1 MLKKYRYSNQC
12 FIFNM
17 LKLVCIPAFNE
28 EKPVIDVI
36 KKSLNY
42 VDQVIVCD
50 DGSSDLTAEKAKI
63 AGAIVIKHKKNM
75 GKGHAMK
82 SLFKYA
88 KDVGADAMITIDGDG
103 QFLAEQIPTLLQPI
117 LDNSYDVVIGNRFS
131 DDKEMPSYRKIGNKI
146 LDRITK
152 LAADLP
158 FSDTQS
164 GFRSYSKKA
173 IQSLDFSTSGFGVDS
188 EILIDA
194 VDKGLKITETD
205 VTVLYDT
212 GLKTSTKDPVSHS
225 MSVIG
230 SLLESIAIHHPLKYL
245 GIPGIILL
253 LIGFGF
259 ATYSIS
265 IFNTTGNFS
274 LPSVLITMSSLILGL
289 ILLLMSVVLYS
300 ISHNKKNMDI

>member
-1 MLKKYRYSNQC
+1 
-12 FIFNM
+12 M

-28 EKPVIDVI
+28 EKPIVDVI

-42 VDQVIVCD
+42 ADQVIVCD
-50 DGSSDLTAEKAKI
+50 DGSLDLTAKQAML
-63 AGAIVIKHKKNM
+63 AGAIVIKHEKNM

-88 KDVGADAMITIDGDG
+88 KDVDADVIVTIDGDG
-103 QFLAEQIPTLLQPI
+103 QFLAEQIPSLLQPI
-117 LDNSYDVVIGNRFS
+117 LENSYDVVIGNRFS
-131 DDKEMPSYRKIGNKI
+131 DDEEMPSYRKFGNKM
-146 LDRITK
+146 LDTITK
-152 LAADLP
+152 LATDLP

-173 IQSLDFSTSGFGVDS
+173 IQSIDFSTSGFGVDS

-212 GLKTSTKDPVSHS
+212 GLKTSTKDPISHS

-253 LIGFGF
+253 LIGLGF
-259 ATYSIS
+259 TTYSIS
-265 IFNTTGNFS
+265 IFNITGNFS
-274 LPSVLITMSSLILGL
+274 LPSVLTAMCSLIIGL
-289 ILLLMSVVLYS
+289 ILLQMSVVLYS
-300 ISHNKKNMDI
+300 ISNNKKI

>member
-1 MLKKYRYSNQC
+1 
-12 FIFNM
+12 M
-17 LKLVCIPAFNE
+17 LKLACIPAFNE
-28 EKPVIDVI
+28 EKPIVDVI
-36 KKSLNY
+36 KKSLKY

-50 DGSSDLTAEKAKI
+50 DGSSDLTAEQAKI
-63 AGAIVIKHKKNM
+63 AGAVVIKHEKNM

-88 KDVGADAMITIDGDG
+88 KDIDADVIVTIDGDG
-103 QFLAEQIPTLLQPI
+103 QFLPEQIETLLQPI
-117 LDNSYDVVIGNRFS
+117 LENSYDVVIGNRFS
-131 DDKEMPSYRKIGNKI
+131 DDKEMPSYRKIGNKM

-152 LAADLP
+152 LAAELP

-173 IQSLDFSTSGFGVDS
+173 IQSIDFSTNGFGVDS

-194 VDKGLKITETD
+194 VDKGLKITETG

-212 GLKTSTKDPVSHS
+212 GLKTSTKDPVTHT
-225 MSVIG
+225 MGVVA

-245 GIPGIILL
+245 GIPGMILL
-253 LIGFGF
+253 LIGLGF

-265 IFNTTGNFS
+265 IFNETGNFS
-274 LPSVLITMSSLILGL
+274 LPSVLITMSSLIIGL

-300 ISHNKKNMDI
+300 ISHNRKV

>member
-1 MLKKYRYSNQC
+1 
-12 FIFNM
+12 M

-28 EKPVIDVI
+28 EKPIVDVI
-36 KKSLNY
+36 KKSLKY

-63 AGAIVIKHKKNM
+63 AGAVVIRHEKNM

-88 KDVGADAMITIDGDG
+88 RDVDADVIVTIDGDG
-103 QFLAEQIPTLLQPI
+103 QFLAEQIPSLFQPI
-117 LDNSYDVVIGNRFS
+117 LENSYDVVIGNRFS
-131 DDKEMPSYRKIGNKI
+131 DDEEMPSYRKIGNKM

-173 IQSLDFSTSGFGVDS
+173 IQSIDFSTSGFGVDS

-194 VDKGLKITETD
+194 VDKGLRITETK

-212 GLKTSTKDPVSHS
+212 GLKTSTKDPISHS
-225 MSVIG
+225 MSVIA

-253 LIGFGF
+253 LIGLGF
-259 ATYSIS
+259 TIYSIS
-265 IFNTTGNFS
+265 NFNETGNFS
-274 LPSVLITMSSLILGL
+274 LPPILTAMSSLIIGL

-300 ISHNKKNMDI
+300 ISNNKKV

>member
-1 MLKKYRYSNQC
+1 
-12 FIFNM
+12 M

-28 EKPVIDVI
+28 EKPIVDVI

-42 VDQVIVCD
+42 ADQVIVCD
-50 DGSSDLTAEKAKI
+50 DGSLDLTAEQAKI

-88 KDVGADAMITIDGDG
+88 RDVGADVIVTIDGDG
-103 QFLAEQIPTLLQPI
+103 QFLAEQIPSLFQPI
-117 LDNSYDVVIGNRFS
+117 LENSYDVVIGNRFS
-131 DDKEMPSYRKIGNKI
+131 DDKEMPSYRKIGNKM

-173 IQSLDFSTSGFGVDS
+173 IQSIDFSTSGFGVDS

-194 VDKGLKITETD
+194 VDKGLRITETK

-212 GLKTSTKDPVSHS
+212 GLKTSTKDPISHS
-225 MSVIG
+225 MSVIA

-245 GIPGIILL
+245 GIPGITLL
-253 LIGFGF
+253 LIGLGF
-259 ATYSIS
+259 TIYSIS
-265 IFNTTGNFS
+265 NFNETGNFS
-274 LPSVLITMSSLILGL
+274 LPPILTAMSSLIIGL

-300 ISHNKKNMDI
+300 ISNNKKM

>member
-1 MLKKYRYSNQC
+1 
-12 FIFNM
+12 M

-28 EKPVIDVI
+28 EKPIVDVI
-36 KKSLNY
+36 KKSLKY

-50 DGSSDLTAEKAKI
+50 DGSLDLTAEQAKI
-63 AGAIVIKHKKNM
+63 AGAIVIKHEKNM
-75 GKGHAMK
+75 GKGDAMK

-88 KDVGADAMITIDGDG
+88 KDVGADAMVTIDGDG
-103 QFLAEQIPTLLQPI
+103 QFLAEQIPSLLQPI

-131 DDKEMPSYRKIGNKI
+131 NDREMPSYRKIGNKM

-173 IQSLDFSTSGFGVDS
+173 IQSIDFSTNGFGVDS

-194 VDKGLKITETD
+194 VDKGLRITETK

-212 GLKTSTKDPVSHS
+212 GLKTSTKDPISHS
-225 MSVIG
+225 MSVIA

-253 LIGFGF
+253 LIGLGF
-259 ATYSIS
+259 TTYSIS
-265 IFNTTGNFS
+265 NFNETGNFS
-274 LPSVLITMSSLILGL
+274 LPPILTAMSSLITGL

-300 ISHNKKNMDI
+300 ISNNKKM

>member
-1 MLKKYRYSNQC
+1 
-12 FIFNM
+12 M

-28 EKPVIDVI
+28 EKPIVDVI

-42 VDQVIVCD
+42 ADQVIVCD
-50 DGSSDLTAEKAKI
+50 DGSLDLTAEQAKI

-88 KDVGADAMITIDGDG
+88 RDVGADVIVTIDGDG
-103 QFLAEQIPTLLQPI
+103 QFLAEQIPSLFQPI
-117 LDNSYDVVIGNRFS
+117 LENSYDVVIGNRFS
-131 DDKEMPSYRKIGNKI
+131 DDEEMPSYRKIGNKM

-173 IQSLDFSTSGFGVDS
+173 IQSIDFSTNGFGVDY
-188 EILIDA
+188 EILINA
-194 VDKGLKITETD
+194 VDKGLIITETD

-245 GIPGIILL
+245 GIPGIFL
-253 LIGFGF
+253 LIIGLIFT
-259 ATYSIS
+259 TYSIS
-265 IFNTTGNFS
+265 NFNDTGNFS
-274 LPSVLITMSSLILGL
+274 LPPIIVAMSSLIIGL
-289 ILLLMSVVLYS
+289 ILLLISVILYS
-300 ISHNKKNMDI
+300 ISHHTKNAEI

>member
-1 MLKKYRYSNQC
+1 
-12 FIFNM
+12 M
-17 LKLVCIPAFNE
+17 LKLACIPAFNE
-28 EKPVIDVI
+28 EKPIVDVI
-36 KKSLNY
+36 KKSLKY

-50 DGSSDLTAEKAKI
+50 DGSSDLTAEQAKI
-63 AGAIVIKHKKNM
+63 AGAVVIKHEKNM

-88 KDVGADAMITIDGDG
+88 KDIDADVIVTIDGDG
-103 QFLAEQIPTLLQPI
+103 QFLPEQIETLLQPI
-117 LDNSYDVVIGNRFS
+117 LENSYDVVIGNRFS
-131 DDKEMPSYRKIGNKI
+131 DDKEMPSYRKIGNKM

-152 LAADLP
+152 LAAELP

-173 IQSLDFSTSGFGVDS
+173 IQSIDFSTNGFGVDS

-212 GLKTSTKDPVSHS
+212 GLKTSTKDPVTHT
-225 MSVIG
+225 MGVVA

-245 GIPGIILL
+245 GIPGMILL
-253 LIGFGF
+253 LIGLGF

-265 IFNTTGNFS
+265 IFNETGNFS
-274 LPSVLITMSSLILGL
+274 LPSILITMSSLIIGL

-300 ISHNKKNMDI
+300 ISSNRKV

>member
-1 MLKKYRYSNQC
+1 
-12 FIFNM
+12 M
-17 LKLVCIPAFNE
+17 LKLACIPAFNE
-28 EKPVIDVI
+28 EKPIVDVI
-36 KKSLNY
+36 KKSLKY

-50 DGSSDLTAEKAKI
+50 DGSSDLTAEQAKI
-63 AGAIVIKHKKNM
+63 AGAVVIKHEKNM

-88 KDVGADAMITIDGDG
+88 KDIDADVIVTIDGDG
-103 QFLAEQIPTLLQPI
+103 QFLPEQIGTLLQPI
-117 LDNSYDVVIGNRFS
+117 LENSYDVVIGNRFS
-131 DDKEMPSYRKIGNKI
+131 DDKEMPSYRKIGNKM

-152 LAADLP
+152 LAAELP

-173 IQSLDFSTSGFGVDS
+173 IQSINFSTNGFGVDS

-212 GLKTSTKDPVSHS
+212 GLKTSTKDPVTHT
-225 MSVIG
+225 MGVVA

-245 GIPGIILL
+245 GIPGMILL
-253 LIGFGF
+253 LIGLGF

-265 IFNTTGNFS
+265 IFNETGNFS
-274 LPSVLITMSSLILGL
+274 LPSILITMSSLIIGL

-300 ISHNKKNMDI
+300 ISSNRKV

>member
-1 MLKKYRYSNQC
+1 
-12 FIFNM
+12 M

-28 EKPVIDVI
+28 EKPIVDVI
-36 KKSLNY
+36 KKSLKY

-50 DGSSDLTAEKAKI
+50 DGSSDLTAEQAKI
-63 AGAIVIKHKKNM
+63 AGAVVIKHEKNM

-88 KDVGADAMITIDGDG
+88 KDIDADVIVTIDGDG
-103 QFLAEQIPTLLQPI
+103 QFLPEQIETLLKPI
-117 LDNSYDVVIGNRFS
+117 LENSYDVVIGNRFS
-131 DDKEMPSYRKIGNKI
+131 DDTEMPSYRKIGNKM

-152 LAADLP
+152 LAAELP

-173 IQSLDFSTSGFGVDS
+173 IQSIDFSTNGFGVDS

-212 GLKTSTKDPVSHS
+212 GLKTSTKDPVTHT
-225 MSVIG
+225 MGVVA

-245 GIPGIILL
+245 GIPGMILL
-253 LIGFGF
+253 LIGLGF

-265 IFNTTGNFS
+265 IFNETGNFS
-274 LPSVLITMSSLILGL
+274 LPSVLITMSSLIIGL

-300 ISHNKKNMDI
+300 ISSNRKV

>member
-1 MLKKYRYSNQC
+1 
-12 FIFNM
+12 M
-17 LKLVCIPAFNE
+17 LKLACIPAFNE
-28 EKPVIDVI
+28 EKPIVDVI
-36 KKSLNY
+36 KKSLKY

-50 DGSSDLTAEKAKI
+50 DGSSDLTAEQAKI
-63 AGAIVIKHKKNM
+63 AGAIVIKHEKNM
-75 GKGHAMK
+75 GKGDAMK

-88 KDVGADAMITIDGDG
+88 KDVGADAMVTIDGDG
-103 QFLAEQIPTLLQPI
+103 QFLAEQIPSLLQPI
-117 LDNSYDVVIGNRFS
+117 LDNSSDVVIGNRFS
-131 DDKEMPSYRKIGNKI
+131 NDKEMPSYRKIGNKM

-173 IQSLDFSTSGFGVDS
+173 IQSIDFSTSGFGVDS

-194 VDKGLKITETD
+194 VDKGLRITETK

-212 GLKTSTKDPVSHS
+212 GLKTSTKDPISHS
-225 MSVIG
+225 MSVIA

-253 LIGFGF
+253 LIGLGF
-259 ATYSIS
+259 TTYSIS
-265 IFNTTGNFS
+265 NFNETGNFS
-274 LPSVLITMSSLILGL
+274 LPPILTAMSSLITGL

-300 ISHNKKNMDI
+300 ISNNKKV

>member
-1 MLKKYRYSNQC
+1 
-12 FIFNM
+12 M
-17 LKLVCIPAFNE
+17 LKLACIPAFNE
-28 EKPVIDVI
+28 EKPIVDVI
-36 KKSLNY
+36 KKSLKY

-50 DGSSDLTAEKAKI
+50 DGSSDLTAEQAKI
-63 AGAIVIKHKKNM
+63 AGAVVIKHEKNM

-88 KDVGADAMITIDGDG
+88 KDIDADVIVTIDGDG
-103 QFLAEQIPTLLQPI
+103 QFLPEQIGTLLQPI
-117 LDNSYDVVIGNRFS
+117 LENSYDVVIGNRFS
-131 DDKEMPSYRKIGNKI
+131 DDKEMPSYRKIGNKM

-152 LAADLP
+152 LAAELP

-173 IQSLDFSTSGFGVDS
+173 IQSIDFSTSGFGVDS

-212 GLKTSTKDPVSHS
+212 GLKTSTKDPVTHT
-225 MSVIG
+225 MGVVA

-245 GIPGIILL
+245 GIPGMILL
-253 LIGFGF
+253 LIGLGF

-265 IFNTTGNFS
+265 IFNETGNFS
-274 LPSVLITMSSLILGL
+274 LPSVLITMSSLIIGL

-300 ISHNKKNMDI
+300 ISSNRKV

>member
-1 MLKKYRYSNQC
+1 
-12 FIFNM
+12 M

-28 EKPVIDVI
+28 EKPIVDVI
-36 KKSLNY
+36 KKSLKY

-50 DGSSDLTAEKAKI
+50 DGSSDLTAEQAKI
-63 AGAIVIKHKKNM
+63 AGAVVIKHEKNM

-88 KDVGADAMITIDGDG
+88 KDIDADVIVTIDGDG
-103 QFLAEQIPTLLQPI
+103 QFLPEQIETLLQPI
-117 LDNSYDVVIGNRFS
+117 LENSYDVVIGNRFS
-131 DDKEMPSYRKIGNKI
+131 DDKEMPSYRKIGNKM

-173 IQSLDFSTSGFGVDS
+173 IQSIDFSTNGFGVDS
-188 EILIDA
+188 EILINA

-245 GIPGIILL
+245 GIPGIFL
-253 LIGFGF
+253 LIIGLIFT
-259 ATYSIS
+259 TYSVS
-265 IFNTTGNFS
+265 NFNDTGNFS
-274 LPSVLITMSSLILGL
+274 LPPIIVAMSSLIIGL
-289 ILLLMSVVLYS
+289 ILLLISVILYS
-300 ISHNKKNMDI
+300 ISHHTKNAEI

>member
-1 MLKKYRYSNQC
+1 
-12 FIFNM
+12 M

-28 EKPVIDVI
+28 EKPIVDVI

-42 VDQVIVCD
+42 ADQVIVCD
-50 DGSSDLTAEKAKI
+50 DGSLDLTAEQAKI

-88 KDVGADAMITIDGDG
+88 RDVGADVIVTIDGDG
-103 QFLAEQIPTLLQPI
+103 QFLAEQIPSLFQPI
-117 LDNSYDVVIGNRFS
+117 LENSYDVVIGNRFS
-131 DDKEMPSYRKIGNKI
+131 DDEEMPSYRKIGNKM

-173 IQSLDFSTSGFGVDS
+173 IQSIDFSTSGFGVDS

-194 VDKGLKITETD
+194 VDKGLRITETK

-212 GLKTSTKDPVSHS
+212 GLKTSTKDPISHS

-253 LIGFGF
+253 LIGLGF
-259 ATYSIS
+259 TTYSIS
-265 IFNTTGNFS
+265 NFNETGNFS
-274 LPSVLITMSSLILGL
+274 LPPILTAMSSLIIGL

-300 ISHNKKNMDI
+300 ISNNKKV

>member
-1 MLKKYRYSNQC
+1 
-12 FIFNM
+12 M

-28 EKPVIDVI
+28 EKPIVDVI

-63 AGAIVIKHKKNM
+63 AGAIVIKHEKNM

-82 SLFKYA
+82 TLFNYA
-88 KDVGADAMITIDGDG
+88 KDIDADVIVTIDGDG
-103 QFLAEQIPTLLQPI
+103 QFLPEQIKLLLKPI
-117 LDNSYDVVIGNRFS
+117 LENSFDVVIGNRYS
-131 DDKEMPSYRKIGNKI
+131 DDKEMPSYRKIGNQV

-173 IQSLDFSTSGFGVDS
+173 IHSIDFSTSGFGVDS
-188 EILIDA
+188 EILISA
-194 VDKGLKITETD
+194 VDKGLTITETD

-245 GIPGIILL
+245 GIPGIFL
-253 LIGFGF
+253 LIIGLVFT
-259 ATYSIS
+259 TYSIS
-265 IFNTTGNFS
+265 TFNETGNFS
-274 LPSVLITMSSLILGL
+274 LPPIIVAMSSLIIGL
-289 ILLLMSVVLYS
+289 ILLLISVILFS
-300 ISHNKKNMDI
+300 ISHHKKNVEI

>member
-1 MLKKYRYSNQC
+1 
-12 FIFNM
+12 M
-17 LKLVCIPAFNE
+17 LKLACIPAFNE
-28 EKPVIDVI
+28 EKPIVDVI
-36 KKSLNY
+36 KKSLKY

-50 DGSSDLTAEKAKI
+50 DGSSDLTAEQAKI
-63 AGAIVIKHKKNM
+63 AGAVVIKHEKNM

-88 KDVGADAMITIDGDG
+88 KDIDADVIVTIDGDG
-103 QFLAEQIPTLLQPI
+103 QFLPEQIETLLQPI
-117 LDNSYDVVIGNRFS
+117 LENSYDVVIGNRFS
-131 DDKEMPSYRKIGNKI
+131 DDKEMPSYRKIGNKM

-152 LAADLP
+152 LAAELP

-173 IQSLDFSTSGFGVDS
+173 IQSIDFSTNGFGVDS

-212 GLKTSTKDPVSHS
+212 GLKTSTKDPVTHT
-225 MSVIG
+225 MGVVA

-245 GIPGIILL
+245 GIPGMILL
-253 LIGFGF
+253 LIGLGF

-265 IFNTTGNFS
+265 IFNETGNFS
-274 LPSVLITMSSLILGL
+274 LPSVLITMSSLIIGL

-300 ISHNKKNMDI
+300 ISSNRKV

>member
-1 MLKKYRYSNQC
+1 
-12 FIFNM
+12 M

-28 EKPVIDVI
+28 EKPIVDVI
-36 KKSLNY
+36 KKSLKY

-50 DGSSDLTAEKAKI
+50 DGSLDLTAEQAKI

-88 KDVGADAMITIDGDG
+88 RDVGADVIVTIDGDG
-103 QFLAEQIPTLLQPI
+103 QFLAEQIPSLFQPI
-117 LDNSYDVVIGNRFS
+117 LENSYDVVIGNRFS
-131 DDKEMPSYRKIGNKI
+131 DDEEMPSYRKIGNKM

-173 IQSLDFSTSGFGVDS
+173 IQSIDFSTSGFGVDS

-194 VDKGLKITETD
+194 VDKGLRITETK

-212 GLKTSTKDPVSHS
+212 GLKTSTKDPISHS
-225 MSVIG
+225 MSVIA

-253 LIGFGF
+253 LIGLGF
-259 ATYSIS
+259 TTYSIS
-265 IFNTTGNFS
+265 NFNETGNFS
-274 LPSVLITMSSLILGL
+274 LPPILTAMSSLIIGL

-300 ISHNKKNMDI
+300 ISNNKKM

>member
-88 KDVGADAMITIDGDG
+88 KDTGADVMVTIDGDG
-103 QFLAEQIPTLLQPI
+103 QFLAEQIPSLLQPI

-131 DDKEMPSYRKIGNKI
+131 DDKEMPSYRKIGNKM

-173 IQSLDFSTSGFGVDS
+173 IQSIDFSTNGFGVDS
-188 EILIDA
+188 EILINA
-194 VDKGLKITETD
+194 VDKGLIITETD